1 MFILKATSGSFNVY
15 ADVANSLTSS
25 IVIIVSGKNHRDS
38 KVNLNSVYCVRL
50 IDVCLTG
57 VTSLTIAYGYSN
69 EPKQR
74 WKT

>member
-25 IVIIVSGKNHRDS
+25 NVIIVSGKNHRDS

-57 VTSLTIAYGYSN
+57 VTSLTIAYGCSN
-69 EPKQR
+69 ESKQR